1 MTVEGQRG
9 ALSGWGRHPVVV
21 ARHRRSENLEAITR
35 GATLSR
41 GLGRSYG
48 DASLPGTIDGTL
60 AVTTA
65 ADRLCWFDAE
75 RGIVR
80 AEAGVSLA
88 TLNRVFWPRGW
99 SVPSSPGTQQV
110 TLGGMVAADVHGK
123 SHHSEGCFG
132 EHVRA
137 VRMRVAD
144 ERILEVSEDEEP
156 ELFRATLG
164 GMGLTGHLL
173 EVEFQLRPLPSGWV
187 LAESQG
193 YGALESTVEA
203 RRSAGSEW
211 PHTLAW
217 IDLLAGGSA
226 FGRGVVERGRRADPG
241 EAPSRLPAPRFP
253 PAVPF
258 VFPLISG
265 TTMRL
270 ANIARYWS
278 RRLYRRG
285 IVHPDAFFYPLD
297 VVGWLNRLYPR
308 AGFTQYQ
315 VVLPTSAGVEGCRR
329 VFDIMVQRGA
339 VPLLC
344 VLKDFGGEGKGM
356 LSFPKAGLSIAV
368 DLPITDRTQ
377 VAVDAMNDF
386 VAGVGGRVYLAKD
399 TLTRPEHFRAM
410 EPRLPAWQAVRR
422 HWDPEAR
429 IRSALSVRL
438 FGDPT

>member
-1 MTVEGQRG
+1 MMVQGGGRPLT
-9 ALSGWGRHPVVV
+9 GWGRYPVVV
-21 ARHRRSENLEAITR
+21 ARHRRSEDLEAVTR

-48 DASLPGTIDGTL
+48 DASLPGSSDGMV

-65 ADRLCWFDAE
+65 ADRLRWFDAE
-75 RGIVR
+75 RGVVR

-88 TLNRVFWPRGW
+88 TLNRLFWHRGW

-123 SHHSEGCFG
+123 SHHTEGCFG

-137 VRMRVAD
+137 LRMRVAD
-144 ERILEVSEDEEP
+144 ERILEVSEENEP
-156 ELFRATLG
+156 DLFRATLG

-173 EVEFQLRPLPSGWV
+173 EVEFHLRPAPSGWV

-193 YGALESTVEA
+193 YGDLESTVDA
-203 RRSAGSEW
+203 LRSAGPEW

-217 IDLLAGGSA
+217 LDLLARGRA
-226 FGRGVVERGRRADPG
+226 FGRGVVERGRRAEPG
-241 EAPSRLPAPRFP
+241 EAPARPPAPRFP
-253 PAVPF
+253 PPIPF
-258 VFPLISG
+258 SLPLISG

-278 RRLYRRG
+278 RRRHRRG

-297 VVGWLNRLYPR
+297 VVGWVNRLYPR

-315 VVLPTSAGVEGCRR
+315 AVLPTGAGVEGCRELL
-329 VFDIMVQRGA
+329 DIMVRRGA

-368 DLPITDRTQ
+368 DLPITERTQ
-377 VAVDAMNDF
+377 GAVDAMNDF
-386 VAGVGGRVYLAKD
+386 VAGAGGRVYLAKD
-399 TLTRPEHFRAM
+399 TLTRAEHFRAM
-410 EPRLPAWQAVRR
+410 EPRLPAWEAVRR
-422 HWDPEAR
+422 QWDPETR

-438 FGDPT
+438 FGDAT